1 MTSPSMFEFLKS
13 IPRIPGRPML
23 AGRVEE
29 KDFENLRFPLLGS
42 MKLDGYR
49 GIYSEGVFFTR
60 VGKVHP
66 APAIQSLAKE
76 LKARGLPNGLEGE
89 LLIPGKSFSEAGG
102 LLRRNDYDGPVKF
115 FIFDWMNDSLNAQE
129 RYQGLLSFSSLLS
142 PSCRI
147 LSQVWLENQRELF
160 AFENDCLASG
170 GEGVCLKSPFGKYK
184 HTRGTLKDQT
194 LLKIKRFSTAEA
206 EVISV
211 SPRFFNGNEKEENP
225 LGYAERSTCKENLIP
240 TDILGKMHVRG
251 LNREWK
257 GVEFS
262 IGNFDGLDDSE
273 KRELLASPPIG
284 QIVTFKYF
292 REGSEERPRHPVFLE
307 FRPDWD
313 FDNEDATK
321 IRKDRTAKETL

>member
-1 MTSPSMFEFLKS
+1 M
-13 IPRIPGRPML
+13 
-23 AGRVEE
+23 
-29 KDFENLRFPLLGS
+29 
-42 MKLDGYR
+42 
-49 GIYSEGVFFTR
+49 
-60 VGKVHP
+60 
-66 APAIQSLAKE
+66 
-76 LKARGLPNGLEGE
+76 
-89 LLIPGKSFSEAGG
+89 
-102 LLRRNDYDGPVKF
+102 
-115 FIFDWMNDSLNAQE
+115 
-129 RYQGLLSFSSLLS
+129 
-142 PSCRI
+142 
-147 LSQVWLENQRELF
+147 ENQRELF

-211 SPRFFNGNEKEENP
+211 SRFFNGNEKEENP

-273 KRELLASPPIG
+273 KRALGFSANRPDSYF
-284 QIVTFKYF
+284 QIFQ
-292 REGSEERPRHPVFLE
+292 EEVKRPRHPVFLE